1 MLKILEIKRIAIQ
14 TTKMIIAIF
23 TNLLSTLEADFFIS
37 PRGFLKK
44 EKKKTLA
51 SLESFFKST
60 FLMVSF
66 T

>member
-44 EKKKTLA
+44 EKKK
-51 SLESFFKST
+51 KSG
-60 FLMVSF
+60 LKNLKS
-66 T
+66 